1 MDRPISYSRQA
12 QDRYRRWLLT
22 AVVAVVGVVALFTLR
37 SWIRPTL
44 NREEIRTAIVERGEV
59 VASISAAGV
68 VVPMD
73 EQVVSALFASSVV
86 EVIAGVGTTV
96 EAGQPI
102 LGLDG
107 RQLELELADLEEQL
121 ALKEN
126 LRRGERLTLQESL
139 DELRSRHELL
149 TIDLESRQARKNRLE
164 TLARDGAVSKDQLF
178 EAQLDVTRTSV
189 EMQQLE
195 RSMVHAEATAETQ
208 LERIDLETSMLRHQV
223 TERKRQLETATVTA
237 PRDGVVTWLLD
248 EVGTRVAPGMPL
260 VRVADLSTFR
270 VEAQVSDFYASRLEP
285 GLPALV
291 RVGDD
296 RLDGEV
302 AAILPT
308 IEGGQI
314 TLQVGL
320 ADPRSDL
327 LRSRLRVDVE
337 VVTGRVADA
346 LSVKNGP
353 AIGSNVRQAVF
364 RIADGIARRTDVVL
378 GISSRHRVQVLEG
391 LEEGD
396 EVIISDPRHIEHLES
411 IRVQ

>member
-1 MDRPISYSRQA
+1 MR
-12 QDRYRRWLLT
+12 L
-22 AVVAVVGVVALFTLR
+22 AVGITVVGIIALLALR
-37 SWIRPTL
+37 SWIRPSL
-44 NREEIRTAIVERGEV
+44 DREEIRTAIVERGEV

-68 VVPMD
+68 VVPME
-73 EQVVSALFASSVV
+73 EQVVSALFPSEVMA
-86 EVIAGVGTTV
+86 VIAGVGSTV
-96 EAGQPI
+96 ETGQPI

-126 LRRGERLTLQESL
+126 LRRGERLALQESL
-139 DELRSRHELL
+139 GGLQSRHELL
-149 TIDLESRQARKNRLE
+149 AIDLKSRQARLNRFE

-195 RSMVHAEATAETQ
+195 RSMVHAEAAADTQ
-208 LERIDLETSMLRHQV
+208 LERIDLETSILRHQV
-223 TERKRQLETATVTA
+223 TERRRQLETATVTA

-248 EVGTRVAPGMPL
+248 EVGTRVVPGMAL

-285 GLPALV
+285 GLPAVV
-291 RVGDD
+291 RVGED
-296 RLDGEV
+296 RLDAEV

-314 TLQVGL
+314 TLQIDL
-320 ADPRSDL
+320 ADPQSDL

-346 LSVKNGP
+346 LSLKNGP
-353 AIGSNVRQAVF
+353 AIGSNVSQTIF
-364 RIADGIARRTDVVL
+364 KIADGVARRTDVVL

-411 IRVQ
+411 IRVK